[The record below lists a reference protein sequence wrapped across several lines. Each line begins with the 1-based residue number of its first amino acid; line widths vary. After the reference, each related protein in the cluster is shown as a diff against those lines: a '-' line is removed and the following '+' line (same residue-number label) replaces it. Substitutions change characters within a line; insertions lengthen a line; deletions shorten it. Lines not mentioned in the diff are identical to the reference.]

1 MRPRD
6 PRFRRAFHTGREWG
20 RLLAQFLLLVSL
32 ALAPAFDLAGDGR
45 AAALPD
51 GPANTFDLCT
61 LSGITPPPP
70 MLAPAMAMA
79 RVHETAATWTASPL
93 ARPVDHP
100 PRPA

>member
-1 MRPRD
+1 MRPRN
-6 PRFRRAFHTGREWG
+6 PRFRRASHTGREWG
-20 RLLAQFLLLVSL
+20 RLLAQFVLLVSL
-32 ALAPAFDLAGDGR
+32 ALAPALDLAGDGR

-79 RVHETAATWTASPL
+79 RVTETAPTRPVSLL

-100 PRPA
+100 PRHA

>member
-1 MRPRD
+1 MRPRN
-6 PRFRRAFHTGREWG
+6 PRFRRASHTGREWG

-32 ALAPAFDLAGDGR
+32 ALAPALDLAGDGR
-45 AAALPD
+45 PAALPY

-70 MLAPAMAMA
+70 MLAPVMAMA
-79 RVHETAATWTASPL
+79 RVTETEPTSLVSLP

-100 PRPA
+100 PRLA